1 MRATSAVK
9 AYVYGT
15 PTLCVL
21 DDRMLGRSVETRLV
35 NDEYFIGDLRAPVAT
50 TPQVAALLT
59 ASILISLFI
68 SSL

>member
-1 MRATSAVK
+1 MRATSGVK

-35 NDEYFIGDLRAPVAT
+35 SDE
-50 TPQVAALLT
+50 
-59 ASILISLFI
+59 
-68 SSL
+68 